1 MEEKDIKK
9 GKMIFII
16 ILLVCVGGVLG
27 ILYFNKINKSS
38 YTLNIPSDDSVY
50 SINLEQNGKRIEV
63 SEQDKIKDIIYI
75 ISEVKRTTTNESI
88 QDSPINVENEI
99 KIDFEYE
106 ENKTSTVF
114 VYKKNGKYFI
124 EQPYNGIYRISPDEY
139 NSIEKYISNSSMI
152 KYKAHFNN

>member
-1 MEEKDIKK
+1 MKK
-9 GKMIFII
+9 VKMIFII
-16 ILLVCVGGVLG
+16 ILLVCVGGALG
-27 ILYFNKINKSS
+27 ILYFNKSS

-50 SINLEQNGKRIEV
+50 NINLEQNGKKIEV

-75 ISEVKRTTTNESI
+75 ISEVKRTTTSESI

-99 KIDFEYE
+99 KIDFKYK

-114 VYKKNGKYFI
+114 VYKKKGKYFI

-139 NSIEKYISNSSMI
+139 NSIEKYIRN
-152 KYKAHFNN
+152 

>member
-1 MEEKDIKK
+1 MKK
-9 GKMIFII
+9 EKMIFII
-16 ILLVCVGGVLG
+16 ILLVCVGGALG
-27 ILYFNKINKSS
+27 ILYFNKSS

-50 SINLEQNGKRIEV
+50 NINLEQNGKKIEV

-75 ISEVKRTTTNESI
+75 ISEVKRTTTSESI

-124 EQPYNGIYRISPDEY
+124 EQPYNGIYRIFPDEY
-139 NSIEKYISNSSMI
+139 NSIEKYISN
-152 KYKAHFNN
+152 

>member
-1 MEEKDIKK
+1 MKK

-27 ILYFNKINKSS
+27 ILYFNKINKYS

-50 SINLEQNGKRIEV
+50 SINLEQNRKRIEV

-106 ENKTSTVF
+106 ESKTSTVF

-139 NSIEKYISNSSMI
+139 NSIEKYISN
-152 KYKAHFNN
+152 

>member
-1 MEEKDIKK
+1 MKK

-124 EQPYNGIYRISPDEY
+124 EQPYNGIYRISLDEY
-139 NSIEKYISNSSMI
+139 NSIEKYISN
-152 KYKAHFNN
+152 

>member
-1 MEEKDIKK
+1 MKK
-9 GKMIFII
+9 EKMIFII
-16 ILLVCVGGVLG
+16 ILLVCVGGALG
-27 ILYFNKINKSS
+27 ILYFNKSS

-50 SINLEQNGKRIEV
+50 NINLEQNGKKIEV

-75 ISEVKRTTTNESI
+75 ISEVKRTTTSESI

-99 KIDFEYE
+99 KIDFKYK

-114 VYKKNGKYFI
+114 VYKKKGKYFI

-139 NSIEKYISNSSMI
+139 NSIEKYISN
-152 KYKAHFNN
+152 

>member
-1 MEEKDIKK
+1 MKK

-27 ILYFNKINKSS
+27 ILYFNKINKYS

-139 NSIEKYISNSSMI
+139 NSIEKYISN
-152 KYKAHFNN
+152 

>member
-1 MEEKDIKK
+1 MKK
-9 GKMIFII
+9 GKIIFII

-27 ILYFNKINKSS
+27 ILYFNKINKYS

-114 VYKKNGKYFI
+114 VYKKNGKYFV

-139 NSIEKYISNSSMI
+139 NSIEKYISN
-152 KYKAHFNN
+152 

>member
-1 MEEKDIKK
+1 MKK

-27 ILYFNKINKSS
+27 ILYFNKINKYS

-106 ENKTSTVF
+106 ENKNSTVF
-114 VYKKNGKYFI
+114 VYKKNGKYFV

-139 NSIEKYISNSSMI
+139 NSIEKYISN
-152 KYKAHFNN
+152 

>member
-1 MEEKDIKK
+1 MKK

-75 ISEVKRTTTNESI
+75 INEVKRTTTNESI
-88 QDSPINVENEI
+88 QDSTINVENEI

-124 EQPYNGIYRISPDEY
+124 EQSYNGIYRISPDEY
-139 NSIEKYISNSSMI
+139 NSIEKYISN
-152 KYKAHFNN
+152 

>member
-1 MEEKDIKK
+1 MKK

-38 YTLNIPSDDSVY
+38 YTLNIPSDDNVY

-124 EQPYNGIYRISPDEY
+124 EQSYNGIYRISPDEY
-139 NSIEKYISNSSMI
+139 NSIEKYISN
-152 KYKAHFNN
+152 

>member
-1 MEEKDIKK
+1 MKK

-27 ILYFNKINKSS
+27 ILNFNKINKYS

-139 NSIEKYISNSSMI
+139 NSIEKYISN
-152 KYKAHFNN
+152 

>member
-1 MEEKDIKK
+1 MKK

-16 ILLVCVGGVLG
+16 ILLVCVGGALG
-27 ILYFNKINKSS
+27 ILYFNKSS

-50 SINLEQNGKRIEV
+50 NINLEQNGKRIEV

-106 ENKTSTVF
+106 ENKNSTVF
-114 VYKKNGKYFI
+114 VYKKNGKYFV

-139 NSIEKYISNSSMI
+139 NSIEKYISN
-152 KYKAHFNN
+152 

>member
-1 MEEKDIKK
+1 MKK
-9 GKMIFII
+9 VKMIFII

-27 ILYFNKINKSS
+27 IVYFNKINKYS

-106 ENKTSTVF
+106 ENKNSTVF
-114 VYKKNGKYFI
+114 VYKKNGKYFV

-139 NSIEKYISNSSMI
+139 NSIEKYISN
-152 KYKAHFNN
+152 

>member
-1 MEEKDIKK
+1 MKK

-27 ILYFNKINKSS
+27 ILYFNKINKYS

-50 SINLEQNGKRIEV
+50 NINLEQNGKRIEV

-75 ISEVKRTTTNESI
+75 ISEVKRTTTSESI

-99 KIDFEYE
+99 KIDF
-106 ENKTSTVF
+106 
-114 VYKKNGKYFI
+114 
-124 EQPYNGIYRISPDEY
+124 
-139 NSIEKYISNSSMI
+139 
-152 KYKAHFNN
+152 KYKGKQNFNSVCL

>member
-1 MEEKDIKK
+1 MKK

-27 ILYFNKINKSS
+27 ILYFNKINKYS

-106 ENKTSTVF
+106 ESKTSTVF

-139 NSIEKYISNSSMI
+139 NSIEKYISN
-152 KYKAHFNN
+152 

>member
-1 MEEKDIKK
+1 MKK

-38 YTLNIPSDDSVY
+38 YTLNIPSDGSVY

-139 NSIEKYISNSSMI
+139 NLIEKYICN
-152 KYKAHFNN
+152 

>member
-1 MEEKDIKK
+1 MKK

-27 ILYFNKINKSS
+27 ILYFNKINKYS

-75 ISEVKRTTTNESI
+75 ISEVKRTTTTESI

-114 VYKKNGKYFI
+114 VYKKNGKYFV

-139 NSIEKYISNSSMI
+139 NSIEKYISN
-152 KYKAHFNN
+152 

>member
-1 MEEKDIKK
+1 MKK

-99 KIDFEYE
+99 KIDFKYK

-114 VYKKNGKYFI
+114 VYKKKGKYFI

-139 NSIEKYISNSSMI
+139 NSIEKYISN
-152 KYKAHFNN
+152 

>member
-1 MEEKDIKK
+1 
-9 GKMIFII
+9 MIFII

-75 ISEVKRTTTNESI
+75 ISEIKRITTNESI

-124 EQPYNGIYRISPDEY
+124 EQTYNGIYRISPDEY
-139 NSIEKYISNSSMI
+139 NSIEKYISN
-152 KYKAHFNN
+152 

>member
-1 MEEKDIKK
+1 MKK

-27 ILYFNKINKSS
+27 ILYFNKINKYF

-114 VYKKNGKYFI
+114 VYKKNGKYFV
-124 EQPYNGIYRISPDEY
+124 EQSYNGIYRISPDEY
-139 NSIEKYISNSSMI
+139 NSIEKYISN
-152 KYKAHFNN
+152 

>member
-1 MEEKDIKK
+1 MKK
-9 GKMIFII
+9 EKMIFII
-16 ILLVCVGGVLG
+16 ILLVCVGGALG
-27 ILYFNKINKSS
+27 ILYFNKSS

-75 ISEVKRTTTNESI
+75 ISEVKRTTTSESI

-99 KIDFEYE
+99 KIDFKYK

-114 VYKKNGKYFI
+114 VYKN
-124 EQPYNGIYRISPDEY
+124 
-139 NSIEKYISNSSMI
+139 
-152 KYKAHFNN
+152 

>member
-1 MEEKDIKK
+1 MKK

-99 KIDFEYE
+99 KIDFKYK

-114 VYKKNGKYFI
+114 VYKKKGKYFI
-124 EQPYNGIYRISPDEY
+124 EQPYNGIYRISPDKY
-139 NSIEKYISNSSMI
+139 NSIEKYIRN
-152 KYKAHFNN
+152 

>member
-1 MEEKDIKK
+1 MKK

-16 ILLVCVGGVLG
+16 ILLVCVGGVLV

-50 SINLEQNGKRIEV
+50 SISLEQNGKRIEV

-114 VYKKNGKYFI
+114 VYNKNGKYFI
-124 EQPYNGIYRISPDEY
+124 EQSYNGIYRISPDEY
-139 NSIEKYISNSSMI
+139 NSIEKYISN
-152 KYKAHFNN
+152 